1 LLRAASSYSILREG
15 KAEILQRDNDVFYNK
30 AQVRP
35 RCRRWIRVARAP
47 GRALRPA
54 AARAAAAAPWHAR
67 APRARRAHAPR
78 SRAHRCAPPQVVNRD
93 LSIAVLRLF
102 EQRRHEE
109 AAAGTAPKPW
119 RLRHNTMGA
128 LDLNSPLVPLLVHP
142 PELLEQLR
150 ASVAAANEEAE
161 ADLPYEEEEE
171 EAEEAAGEEGAAAA
185 AEGEE
190 GGAGAAA
197 EGADGDAAG
206 DAAEEGAPAARK
218 PQPPPGPLRILEGL
232 AASGLRSF
240 RYALEVPNVGVVV
253 SNDLD
258 PMAAAAIRRNKAFG
272 GAAVAA
278 VHAHQ
283 GDARVVM
290 LTHEKLF
297 DVVDVDPYG
306 TPCTLLDAAVQAV
319 AEGGLLAV
327 TATDMAVL
335 CGNASE
341 VCWTKYGSYPVKIKA
356 CHELAL
362 RTLLASIQAAAV
374 RHKRHIV
381 PMLSVSIDF
390 YVRCAF
396 VLRCALQSASALASR
411 CVVRQK

>member
-1 LLRAASSYSILREG
+1 
-15 KAEILQRDNDVFYNK
+15 
-30 AQVRP
+30 
-35 RCRRWIRVARAP
+35 
-47 GRALRPA
+47 
-54 AARAAAAAPWHAR
+54 
-67 APRARRAHAPR
+67 
-78 SRAHRCAPPQVVNRD
+78 VNRD

-102 EQRRHEE
+102 EQRRREE

-171 EAEEAAGEEGAAAA
+171 EAEEAPAEGEEGAAAA
-185 AEGEE
+185 EGDAGAGGEE
-190 GGAGAAA
+190 GGAEGEAA
-197 EGADGDAAG
+197 EGDDAPK
-206 DAAEEGAPAARK
+206 APK

-283 GDARVVM
+283 ADARVVM

-390 YVRCAF
+390 YVRCARALF
-396 VLRCALQSASALASR
+396 VMRFSCACES
-411 CVVRQK
+411 